1 LAFHLATL
9 YRTGFVAKALPKR
22 ATGESKRPTGSQGE
36 GASVARNFT
45 DRYLKSLRPT
55 GKHYDKWDLDGF
67 GVRVSDKGT
76 KTFVLMARY
85 PGSNNPTRRAIG
97 HYPAVSLA
105 KARQT
110 AAQWREWIAKGK
122 DPADEINRQRA
133 AEERKR
139 ANSFRAVAEDF
150 INLAAAKQR
159 KGAEVKRDI
168 EREFI
173 ARWDGLPITGI
184 TTRDVTAVLD
194 EVVARGATYQ
204 AHNLLGHIRRL
215 FNWAIARGVYGVDHS
230 PCDRMKPKDVIGAKA
245 ARTRV
250 FNDSEWRAFWRA
262 TERIKYPY
270 GPLFRMLALTG
281 QRKSEVAEAQWS
293 EFDLARKLWTIP
305 AERMKADAPHVVPL
319 SDAVIAILESL
330 PRFNKGD
337 HLFSTDFGQKPV
349 NGFSKAK
356 IILDKA
362 ILAELRKEN
371 HKPKLAPFVIHDIRR
386 GMRTGLSALP
396 VPSDVAELV
405 IAHSRPGLR
414 RVYDQYAFEAEK
426 RRALELWA
434 ARLRDIVEP
443 PPANVIEL
451 GARQ

>member
-1 LAFHLATL
+1 MAKRNLSD
-9 YRTGFVAKALPKR
+9 RT
-22 ATGESKRPTGSQGE
+22 
-36 GASVARNFT
+36 
-45 DRYLKSLRPT
+45 LKSLKPAGP
-55 GKHYDKWDLDGF
+55 GKHYDLMDSVVPGF
-67 GVRVSDKGT
+67 GVRVSDAGRR
-76 KTFVLMARY
+76 TFILVKRF
-85 PGSNNPTRRAIG
+85 PGSSNPTRLALG
-97 HYPAVSLA
+97 EFGALDLA
-105 KARQT
+105 KARKKARDWLELIRQG
-110 AAQWREWIAKGK
+110 RHPK
-122 DPADEINRQRA
+122 DEEERQRA

-173 ARWDGLPITGI
+173 ARWDGRPITDI
-184 TTRDVTAVLD
+184 TARDITAILD
-194 EVVARGATYQ
+194 EAVSRGAPYQ

-230 PCDRMKPKDVIGAKA
+230 PCDRMKPKDVIGPKA

-262 TERIKYPY
+262 AEGMKYPY

-337 HLFSTDFGQKPV
+337 HLFSTDFSQKPV

-356 IILDKA
+356 LILDKA
-362 ILAELRKEN
+362 ILAELRKGN
-371 HKPKLAPFVIHDIRR
+371 PKAKLAPFVIHDIRR

-414 RVYDQYAFEAEK
+414 KVYDQYAFEAEK

-443 PPANVIEL
+443 PPGNVVRLI
-451 GARQ
+451 GH